1 VAAVTLLAAEG
12 LSRNFGGIRAVDGVD
27 FALDRGEIRAVIG
40 PNGAGKT
47 TLVGMI
53 CGRISPSAGR
63 IRFEDRDITGLS
75 AWARVQR
82 GIAYTFQ
89 ITSVFANLTAYD
101 NVALPVQRTL
111 TDGRGHGAVHAGV
124 MSALARVGLAGREH
138 MTAGALSYGHQRLL
152 EVAMGLALKPRLLI
166 LDEPTQGLSDG
177 EIENFISLVREIAR
191 DATVLLIE
199 HNMPVVME
207 LADRITVMNVGRILA
222 EGTPAQIRAN
232 AEVQHAYLGTPEE
245 NGADG

>member
-47 TLVGMI
+47 TLVGII

-89 ITSVFANLTAYD
+89 ITSVFAGLTCFD
-101 NVALPVQRTL
+101 NVALAAQR
-111 TDGRGHGAVHAGV
+111 RVHGHR
-124 MSALARVGLAGREH
+124 ALDEEVAHLLGRVGLADRGSSV
-138 MTAGALSYGHQRLL
+138 AGVLPYGHQRLL
-152 EVAMGLALKPRLLI
+152 EIALGLALKPKLLI
-166 LDEPTQGLSDG
+166 LDEPTQGLTDS
-177 EIENFISLVREIAR
+177 EIDHFCALIREVAAE
-191 DATVLLIE
+191 ATVLLIE
-199 HNMPVVME
+199 HNMAVVME
-207 LADRITVMNVGRILA
+207 LADRITVMNNGRILA
-222 EGTPAQIRAN
+222 EGTPDEIRRDAQ
-232 AEVQHAYLGTPEE
+232 VQEAYLG
-245 NGADG
+245 A

>member
-1 VAAVTLLAAEG
+1 MAAVTLLAAEG

-47 TLVGMI
+47 TLVGII

-89 ITSVFANLTAYD
+89 ITSVFAGLTCFD
-101 NVALPVQRTL
+101 NVALAAQR
-111 TDGRGHGAVHAGV
+111 RVHGHR
-124 MSALARVGLAGREH
+124 ALDEEVAHLLGRVGLADRGSSV
-138 MTAGALSYGHQRLL
+138 AGVLPNGHQRLL
-152 EVAMGLALKPRLLI
+152 EIALGLALKPKLLI
-166 LDEPTQGLSDG
+166 LDEPTQGLTDS
-177 EIENFISLVREIAR
+177 EIDHFCALIREVAAE
-191 DATVLLIE
+191 ATVLLIE
-199 HNMPVVME
+199 HNMAVVME
-207 LADRITVMNVGRILA
+207 LADRITVMNNGRILA
-222 EGTPAQIRAN
+222 EGTPDEIRRDAQ
-232 AEVQHAYLGTPEE
+232 VQEAYLG
-245 NGADG
+245 A